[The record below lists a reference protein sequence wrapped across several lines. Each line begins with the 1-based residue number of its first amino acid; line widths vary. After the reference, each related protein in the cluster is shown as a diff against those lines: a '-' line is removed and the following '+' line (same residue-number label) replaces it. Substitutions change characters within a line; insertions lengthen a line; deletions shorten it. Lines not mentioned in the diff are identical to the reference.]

1 MLPDLEDYDG
11 DLTKKKRPPKKK
23 ALSDIILLNLYS
35 FASTFLRYAPF
46 MIITCLDL
54 PRINLRRKGVN

>member
-23 ALSDIILLNLYS
+23 ALSDIILLNILS
-35 FASTFLRYAPF
+35 DPLKTVR
-46 MIITCLDL
+46 TT
-54 PRINLRRKGVN
+54 

>member
-23 ALSDIILLNLYS
+23 ALSDIILLTSTSYGPFLEDRLIRLIVLYPIRLSSSEVS
-35 FASTFLRYAPF
+35 FS
-46 MIITCLDL
+46 
-54 PRINLRRKGVN
+54 